1 MRKSLGTALAVGF
14 LTIAAAAVAQT
25 APQEVRVTAVDRSSR
40 AFFSA
45 QWFTGSGNFWIS
57 PRTTFRVGD
66 QPTTYDYFKTGS
78 VVRVSSHMEGDK
90 AIADDVMFIQ

>member
-1 MRKSLGTALAVGF
+1 MRKSFGTALVLGF
-14 LTIAAAAVAQT
+14 VTIAASAVAQT
-25 APQEVRVTAVDRSSR
+25 APQEVRVTAVDRGSKT
-40 AFFSA
+40 FFSA

-57 PRTTFRVGD
+57 PRTTFHVGS

-90 AIADDVMFIQ
+90 AVADDVLFVQ